1 MSDVAKPVILAV
13 DDTPANL
20 DVLSGIL
27 RSGYK
32 VKVATNGAKALEFA
46 RREPR
51 PDIILLDVMMPEMSG
66 YEVCERL
73 KRDPETASIPII
85 FITAKSEVEDEQMG
99 LSLGAVDYITKPFH
113 HDIVKARV
121 SRHLASHERTR
132 ELIDENRELRA
143 NKPRGFT
150 DFDEPSLMDLIRA
163 GEGHSLEFK
172 STLRWNLHADRV
184 DKKIENASLKTVA
197 GYLNTDGGVLLV
209 GVTDQGEP
217 IGLEKDAFKSED
229 KLLLHWGNLL
239 TSSLGAQFMRSVR
252 STLHTVG
259 GQRVLVVE
267 CLPAKAPVFVK
278 RENQEAFYVRM
289 TNSTQ
294 ELKPSEVLT
303 YIGQQFS
310 DDPASRG
317 GVRNTASGGRSTAS
331 PAELAE
337 TGVGSIQPR
346 EVPGHRRSP
355 GPFGWFHELKERHV
369 IRTGLLYIVVAF
381 GFTEIALLLAETFE
395 APDWLGRALVLGFI
409 AGFPLAVMLS
419 WAYDLRV
426 TRTGSDVDD
435 PED

>member
-1 MSDVAKPVILAV
+1 MGDVAKPIVLAV

-27 RSGYK
+27 CHDYK
-32 VKVATNGAKALEFA
+32 VKVAINGATALEFA

-73 KRDPETASIPII
+73 KGDAETASIPII

-113 HDIVKARV
+113 HEIVKARV
-121 SRHLASHERTR
+121 RRHLAGHQETR
-132 ELIDENRELRA
+132 ELIEENRELRA

-150 DFDEPSLMDLIRA
+150 DFDEPSVVDLIRA
-163 GEGHSLEFK
+163 GEGHSVEFK

-184 DKKIENASLKTVA
+184 DKNIETASLKTVA

-209 GVTDQGEP
+209 GVTDEGKS
-217 IGLEKDAFKSED
+217 IGLDKDGFKSED
-229 KLLLHWGNLL
+229 KLLLHWVNLL
-239 TSSLGAQFMRSVR
+239 TSSLGAQFMRSIR

-259 GQRVLVVE
+259 EQRVLLVE

-278 RENQEAFYVRM
+278 RDNDESFYVRM

-294 ELKPSEVLT
+294 ALKPSEVLT
-303 YIGQQFS
+303 YIGQHFA
-310 DDPASRG
+310 DDPSSG
-317 GVRNTASGGRSTAS
+317 GGMRNTASRGATAS
-331 PAELAE
+331 PSELAE
-337 TGVGSIQPR
+337 AGVGSIPLQ
-346 EVPGHRRSP
+346 EAPGGRRSP
-355 GPFGWFHELKERHV
+355 GPSGWFHKLKERHV

-381 GFTEIALLLAETFE
+381 GFIEIALLVAETLD
-395 APDWLGRALVLGFI
+395 APGWLGRALVLGFI
-409 AGFPLAVMLS
+409 AGFPLVVMLS

-435 PED
+435 R